1 MIDNAILD
9 GKKHIHFIGIGGSG
23 MYPLAQILHSQGYY
37 LTGSDNNET
46 ETLDA
51 VRKMGIP
58 VFLGQAAEN
67 IKGSDLIVHT
77 AAIMSDNPELIAAQ
91 KSGVPVLER
100 SELLGLVSTWYN
112 NAICVS
118 GTHGKTT
125 TTSMLVQ
132 MFVEEGVDLS
142 CVIGGKLP
150 SIGGS
155 GRAGKSETM
164 VCEACEFVDTFLKL
178 SPDISI
184 ILNIDEDH
192 LDYFKTLDNI
202 INSFRKFCNLTS
214 KCLVINGDDV
224 NTLKAINGII
234 DKDIITFGFKETND
248 YYPIITKTLGM
259 QTDFDLY
266 HKGEKLC
273 ELSIHVPGRHNVL
286 NATAACVAALYSGVS
301 TQGIALGLQTFHGAG
316 RRFEKV
322 AEINGVTIVDDYAH
336 HPAEIAV
343 TLKAAKNLDFKRV
356 WAVHQPFT
364 YSRTY
369 LLLDDFAEVLQIA
382 DKVVLTEI
390 MGSREKNTYNIYA
403 KDLCDRISGCV
414 WYNTFDEVVD
424 YVSQNVQKGDLVIT
438 LGCGDVY
445 KVARKLT
452 KKLSEIGGENETD

>member
-1 MIDNAILD
+1 MIDNAILY

-46 ETLDA
+46 ETLEA

-58 VFLGQAAEN
+58 VFLGQVAEN
-67 IKGSDLIVHT
+67 IKGADLIVHT

-100 SELLGLVSTWYN
+100 SELLGLVSTWYT

-202 INSFRKFCNLTS
+202 IRSFRKFCNLTS
-214 KCLVINGDDV
+214 KCLVINGDDL

-248 YYPIITKTLGM
+248 YYPIITKTSGM

-266 HKGEKLC
+266 YKGEKLC

-286 NATAACVAALYSGVS
+286 NAVAACAAALYSGVS

-322 AEINGVTIVDDYAH
+322 AEVNGVTIVDDYAH

-390 MGSREKNTYNIYA
+390 MGSREKNTYNIFA
-403 KDLCDRISGCV
+403 KDLCDKIPGGV
-414 WYNTFDEVVD
+414 WYNSFDEVVD
-424 YVSQNVQKGDLVIT
+424 YVSQNVQQGDLVIT

-445 KVARKLT
+445 KIARKLT
-452 KKLSEIGGENETD
+452 KKLSEIGG